1 MLSNEDYQ
9 KIVNKLINILGKN
22 INIMDTSGIIIAS
35 GDSSRIGTIHEGA
48 KIAAL
53 KKIDVIIDDKNIDFY
68 KGTKKGINIPIFY
81 NNEVI
86 VVVGITGEPNEII
99 GYGKIIKEL
108 VELMI
113 QEYENKKYETLHFR
127 AIVSFIKELINNKN
141 IKEDELEILKGRAE
155 LIGFDINREKTLIVA
170 DIIGFS
176 EFIYTNNLKEVEV
189 QELKENI
196 VDFLRKKLEINDVV
210 FNFNED
216 RFLIVSSH
224 KDAYSF
230 CKYVQSEMISKFKL
244 KFIFG
249 IGPTCNS
256 LSDYYVSF
264 LIANKLIDIGR
275 KINKEILSYNNYS
288 IELLLND
295 LNEMNKN
302 LYLKD
307 YTNILN
313 DKHKKLIKTVKI
325 YFESGMNIDKTSKNL
340 YVHRNTVIYRIN
352 KIKDE
357 FDIDITIPSEC
368 MKLYIAIMIYEL
380 SP

>member
-1 MLSNEDYQ
+1 MLHNEDYQ
-9 KIVNKLINILGKN
+9 KIVNKLMNILGKN

-35 GDSSRIGTIHEGA
+35 GDSSRIGTIHEGS
-48 KIAAL
+48 KMAAF
-53 KKIDVIIDDKNIDFY
+53 KKTDVIIDDKNINFY

-113 QEYENKKYETLHFR
+113 QEYENKKYETLHFK
-127 AIVSFIKELINNKN
+127 AMISFIKELINSKS

-155 LIGFDINREKTLIVA
+155 LIGFDFKRQKNLIVA

-176 EFIYTNNLKEVEV
+176 EFISNNNLKEVEV

-196 VDFLRKKLEINDVV
+196 VNFLRKKIEINDVV

-216 RFLIVSSH
+216 RFVIVSSH
-224 KDAYSF
+224 KDPNSF
-230 CKYVQSEMISKFKL
+230 CNYVQSEMVSKFKL

-249 IGPTCNS
+249 IGPTCIN
-256 LSDYYVSF
+256 LSDYYLSF

-275 KINKEILSYNNYS
+275 KTNKDILSYDNYS

-295 LNEMNKN
+295 LNDINKD
-302 LYLKD
+302 LYLKN
-307 YTNILN
+307 YINLLKN
-313 DKHKKLIKTVKI
+313 KNNELIKTVKI
-325 YFESGMNIDKTSKNL
+325 YFENGMNINEASKNL
-340 YVHRNTVIYRIN
+340 YIHRNTVIYRIN
-352 KIKDE
+352 KIKEE
-357 FDIDITIPSEC
+357 FGIDITIPSEC
-368 MKLYIAIMIYEL
+368 MKLYIA
-380 SP
+380 